1 MSARGGMTPTRPG
14 VERRGSQ
21 SSMTERT
28 FRSPSPGNTPQSRKA
43 RAVPAAADAP
53 PVPNVPGR
61 RSASVEPPIPRV
73 TSPTPRGGR
82 GVSVDRTSFA
92 AGKRITSLPQLPELE
107 REGSQRSVNFSRPMA
122 SPPASPTTSPSHQ
135 KGSGSWFTSPTQ
147 GNGSPRTTG
156 PTRPHSSLG
165 LSRNEVSGIQSD
177 LRNVA
182 DKPVA
187 KKKKTVVAK
196 EGKRLAA
203 GTMVT
208 GLTGTAVNG
217 GSSRPTSPAIVNRS
231 AAASPAPSETTTPMK
246 KKKSPTA
253 PAVDT
258 DVQPPPRNPA
268 RAMSPTPMKSA
279 LQKKP
284 SVVREDPEAEE
295 TAEVRAR
302 NSVQARPASA
312 LSGSRSSSMLQ
323 TSEGPV
329 VSYLAPNAPRARAAS
344 LGVPDAHK
352 YAHFSKDIVDANGV
366 KHTPPPRSISPAKS
380 AMKYSPA
387 SSIRTSSPGAANT
400 SPRPPTS
407 DASDT
412 MSVASQ
418 DGVKPGKKKKSA
430 RVSFDGDALGGGQEA
445 QRPQQAIPTNGRR
458 PLSPALND
466 DQDEMMQPRPALP
479 SFGSVRSASSPARTQ
494 TASTHPSTKSALA
507 PNGSASNDHTV
518 GAAPTNDHS
527 TRQAS
532 TKSAN
537 DPLPPQVTSVEG
549 SGYQSDSSHYSE
561 DEESAA
567 ITSKTV
573 PPATITTTAGSTDTT
588 IKPIVADIMIPDIS
602 VLPATPGIE
611 EDAKQSLLMSAEEK
625 DYSVPG
631 GWGESEVEQKA
642 KNAVLPVVI
651 DEEYQ
656 RPSPRLE
663 AIEESDS
670 DDSDAFSDAAEDP
683 SEFDGGFASL
693 DAIVHSPISP
703 PSREASAVTES
714 PTPKVVRETPAVLQ
728 QSPEEQSEEV
738 GSGDWTQ
745 ATAYWSSL
753 SKQHKEQLENQAVVQ
768 EDAEVAVIE
777 EPKMMKKRSK
787 AAVVAPAGVATLP
800 VPAARP
806 SKATPKN
813 TPKKAVDSST
823 QPQPTSMRKSMR
835 NSQQGAPVPAAAE
848 APTQMRKSM
857 RNTESPRTSG
867 SMRGSMRDG
876 QGPSPRQ
883 RPMSM
888 VQQAD
893 SAQQQSPARPASM
906 GGMSAAS
913 AAVRGSKPAPSAASP
928 YMKMPQDDSDS
939 ESSFKKKRRPSTST
953 VDSMGRYNM
962 RRSMRAGSV
971 DMRPQS
977 PTNVP
982 ASSKWSIR
990 SSSPPA
996 NPRASMRQS
1005 LRRGSMDDVPTM
1017 RGKNSKAA
1025 ARDSK
1030 SPSRFSVSS
1039 FRSAK
1044 PAPAAPPPQSKT
1056 KTFRSRFNDSDD
1068 EGEAPAPARGRT
1080 FASRFA
1086 DSDDEADSP
1095 TVPQRVI
1102 QNDYTPV
1109 RGIPRR
1115 AGQDDDDSTDLD
1127 DSDDDTAARRRP
1139 ASKRVSKA
1147 PVVPS
1152 QTDIDKVMEQARRNV
1167 AAQTGNSN
1175 IGLPEQTT
1183 PKKKVTLRTE
1193 PETDG
1198 PVTNG
1203 HQSPS
1208 DPNLNK
1214 RRGLLGSIFGRKRTM
1229 SSSTIPRLQT
1239 TEPAQQ
1245 QMSLPASPAT
1255 PTRGKLQ
1262 RRHTGQLSRQ
1272 ASSASVLQVNNMPAQ
1287 NVSIPGAV
1295 SQTSQNWPLPP
1306 PIPESEPVEIR
1317 PNTSD
1322 GVSMPRTLRDRP
1334 DTMRRSQSGVDIG
1347 SKADN
1352 AIYSDRTGKKK
1363 RFGKLRKAFGL
1374 ND

>member
-1 MSARGGMTPTRPG
+1 
-14 VERRGSQ
+14 
-21 SSMTERT
+21 
-28 FRSPSPGNTPQSRKA
+28 
-43 RAVPAAADAP
+43 
-53 PVPNVPGR
+53 
-61 RSASVEPPIPRV
+61 
-73 TSPTPRGGR
+73 
-82 GVSVDRTSFA
+82 
-92 AGKRITSLPQLPELE
+92 
-107 REGSQRSVNFSRPMA
+107 
-122 SPPASPTTSPSHQ
+122 
-135 KGSGSWFTSPTQ
+135 
-147 GNGSPRTTG
+147 
-156 PTRPHSSLG
+156 
-165 LSRNEVSGIQSD
+165 
-177 LRNVA
+177 
-182 DKPVA
+182 
-187 KKKKTVVAK
+187 
-196 EGKRLAA
+196 
-203 GTMVT
+203 
-208 GLTGTAVNG
+208 
-217 GSSRPTSPAIVNRS
+217 
-231 AAASPAPSETTTPMK
+231 
-246 KKKSPTA
+246 
-253 PAVDT
+253 
-258 DVQPPPRNPA
+258 
-268 RAMSPTPMKSA
+268 
-279 LQKKP
+279 
-284 SVVREDPEAEE
+284 
-295 TAEVRAR
+295 
-302 NSVQARPASA
+302 
-312 LSGSRSSSMLQ
+312 
-323 TSEGPV
+323 
-329 VSYLAPNAPRARAAS
+329 
-344 LGVPDAHK
+344 
-352 YAHFSKDIVDANGV
+352 
-366 KHTPPPRSISPAKS
+366 
-380 AMKYSPA
+380 
-387 SSIRTSSPGAANT
+387 
-400 SPRPPTS
+400 
-407 DASDT
+407 
-412 MSVASQ
+412 MSVGSQ
-418 DGVKPGKKKKSA
+418 DGVKAGKKKKSA
-430 RVSFDGDALGGGQEA
+430 RVSFDGDGLGVGQEV
-445 QRPQQAIPTNGRR
+445 QRPKQVPATSGRR
-458 PLSPALND
+458 PLSPAFND
-466 DQDEMMQPRPALP
+466 DQDDMMQPRPALP

-494 TASTHPSTKSALA
+494 TESSKPITKSVAL
-507 PNGSASNDHTV
+507 PNGSAASNDHVV
-518 GAAPTNDHS
+518 GAVLANDHFAK
-527 TRQAS
+527 QAPS
-532 TKSAN
+532 RDSN
-537 DPLPPQVTSVEG
+537 EPLPPQVTSVEG
-549 SGYQSDSSHYSE
+549 SGYHSESSHYSE

-567 ITSKTV
+567 VASKTA
-573 PPATITTTAGSTDTT
+573 PSIEPTTTTAATDKS

-602 VLPATPGIE
+602 VLPATPGVE
-611 EDAKQSLLMSAEEK
+611 EDGTHTLALSSEEK
-625 DYSVPG
+625 NYSVPG
-631 GWGESEVEQKA
+631 GWGESEIEQKA

-663 AIEESDS
+663 AIEESDT

-703 PSREASAVTES
+703 PSRAKNVVTES
-714 PTPKVVRETPAVLQ
+714 PTPKTVRATPAAVQ
-728 QSPEEQSEEV
+728 HSPVAKSEEV

-753 SKQHKEQLENQAVVQ
+753 SKQHKEQLESQAAVQ
-768 EDAEVAVIE
+768 EDAAVPAIE
-777 EPKMMKKRSK
+777 EPKMKKKKPK
-787 AAVVAPAGVATLP
+787 AAVVAPGGAAALP
-800 VPAARP
+800 VSAARP
-806 SKATPKN
+806 SKATPK
-813 TPKKAVDSST
+813 KAVDSSS

-835 NSQQGAPVPAAAE
+835 NSQQGAPVPATAE

-883 RPMSM
+883 RPVSM
-888 VQQAD
+888 VQQAS

-906 GGMSAAS
+906 GGMSAAN
-913 AAVRGSKPAPSAASP
+913 AAARGSKPASSAPTA
-928 YMKMPQDDSDS
+928 YMKMPKDDSDS

-953 VDSMGRYNM
+953 VDSMGRFNM

-971 DMRPQS
+971 DARPQS
-977 PTNVP
+977 PSNAP

-990 SSSPPA
+990 SASPPV

-1005 LRRGSMDDVPTM
+1005 LRRVSMDDVPTM

-1039 FRSAK
+1039 FRSSK
-1044 PAPAAPPPQSKT
+1044 PAVAAPAPQT
-1056 KTFRSRFNDSDD
+1056 KEKGFRSRFNDSDD
-1068 EGEAPAPARGRT
+1068 EGEAAAPSRGRT

-1095 TVPQRVI
+1095 TVPQRVM

-1127 DSDDDTAARRRP
+1127 DSDDETAARRRP

-1152 QTDIDKVMEQARRNV
+1152 QSDIDKVMEQARRNV

-1193 PETDG
+1193 PEPEL

-1203 HQSPS
+1203 QLSPDS
-1208 DPNLNK
+1208 NLNK

-1229 SSSTIPRLQT
+1229 SSSTIPRLQS
-1239 TEPAQQ
+1239 TEPSQQ

-1262 RRHTGQLSRQ
+1262 RRNTGQLSRQ
-1272 ASSASVLQVNNMPAQ
+1272 ASSVSVFQVNGMPGQAQ
-1287 NVSIPGAV
+1287 AVSTPGAV

-1306 PIPESEPVEIR
+1306 PIPESEPAEVR

-1334 DTMRRSQSGVDIG
+1334 DTMKRSQSGVDIG
-1347 SKADN
+1347 SKTND